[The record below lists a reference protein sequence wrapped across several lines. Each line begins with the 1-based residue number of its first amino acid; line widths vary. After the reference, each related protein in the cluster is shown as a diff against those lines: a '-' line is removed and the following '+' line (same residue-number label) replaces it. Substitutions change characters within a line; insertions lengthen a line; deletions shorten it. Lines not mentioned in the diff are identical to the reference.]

1 MGHNHM
7 GAPMGLNLGAQSPT
21 WWTAIAGIARRS
33 AAQLRLLKSSLPLA
47 LGVTVLAW
55 VLLRYYQEITGS
67 PVDPSQVQSVLEKYL
82 ALGVV
87 PASLALWSDLD
98 GKRPNLFLTL
108 PVCRWEMV
116 VVRILIPGALWVL
129 LSTLTLAY
137 VDYFVVQL
145 GQEQALSML
154 GRSWPVAVFLPS
166 LASLLAT
173 AARSPVAGAGG
184 VLLYWLLH
192 YLLGPSKIGARF
204 YLFQGSLT
212 MQSAGRPGQEL
223 ATNREILIAAS
234 IIMALASW
242 LLLRSTQRFL
252 GKN

>member
-55 VLLRYYQEITGS
+55 VLLRYYQELTGN
-67 PVDPSQVQSVLEKYL
+67 PVDLSQVQSVLEKYL
-82 ALGVV
+82 VLGVV

-98 GKRPNLFLTL
+98 GKRPGLFLTL
-108 PVCRWEMV
+108 PVSRLEMV
-116 VVRILIPGALWVL
+116 VVRTLIPTLLWALL
-129 LSTLTLAY
+129 ATLTLAY
-137 VDYFVVQL
+137 VDGFVLEL
-145 GQEQALSML
+145 GQDQALPML
-154 GRSWPVAVFLPS
+154 GRSWLVAVFLLS
-166 LASLLAT
+166 LTSFLST
-173 AARSPVAGAGG
+173 MARSPVAGAGG

-223 ATNREILIAAS
+223 ATNREVLIAAS